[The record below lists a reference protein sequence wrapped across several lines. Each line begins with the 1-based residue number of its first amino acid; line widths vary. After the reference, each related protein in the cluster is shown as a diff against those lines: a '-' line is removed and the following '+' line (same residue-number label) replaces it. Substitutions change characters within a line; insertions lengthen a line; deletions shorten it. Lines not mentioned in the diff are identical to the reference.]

1 MVKKYFALV
10 TFLLLALLLAG
21 PVKGELV
28 QLGIPAGQEL
38 IKGNELTKVGRD
50 LVALQES
57 YETHVQLRSLEPFKP
72 SNPYLRVVDQHVV
85 VDAVAS
91 GEAEDLLAELEA
103 LGLQKGAT
111 FGRMVSGRLPI
122 EAIEELQGVDSL
134 KFVRPAYMATNVGLV
149 TSQGDVAMRADIAR
163 TSVDVDGFGVTVGT
177 LSDSFNCLGGA
188 ATDVA
193 NGDLPA
199 GIAVLKDE
207 TGCGSGSDEGRAMM
221 QLIHDVAPGAS
232 QAFHTAFDGMA
243 DFAQGIIELANAG
256 ADVITDDVFYFA
268 EPMFQDGIIAQ
279 AVDQVVAMGIPYFS
293 SAGNNG
299 RNAYE
304 SDFRNSGVSGSR
316 GARHDF
322 DPGSEV
328 DDLQTVTF
336 APGTTTFILQW
347 SAPYASACTGCPGAD
362 SDLVIAVYNMDGS
375 LIFASNVGN
384 IGGDPIDIYTI
395 RNSGSGPV
403 QVQLGLEL
411 VAGTAP
417 QRVKYWYQGP
427 LTINQ
432 HDTASGTVFG
442 HASAAGARAV
452 GAAFYDE
459 TPAFGQ
465 NPPLLESFS
474 SAGPQRIYF
483 DTSGTPLSPFE
494 TRQKPEIVA
503 PDGTNTTFFGSDIS
517 EDADSF
523 PNFFCTSAA
532 APHAA
537 AVAALMLEADP
548 LLTPN
553 EMYQIMQDTAIDM
566 LTPGFDHDSGL
577 GLIDAAAA
585 ILRGPDILP
594 VEGTI
599 GTEVEITNVSLGEK
613 TPKVLIGESK
623 CKVTTSTTSSVRCL
637 IKKVKSTNPP
647 GTYDVKITPKG
658 KAFKGQPPIVLPNAF
673 SIMAPDIQAV
683 TTSGNS
689 ATLTGLFFGTKKVK
703 AYLVVDGSGKRKK
716 VKVTSLQMN
725 PVTGFSQLEVTVS
738 NKVMKKLESGSYDV
752 IVANKVGSDTF
763 TNGFT
768 ID

>member
-1 MVKKYFALV
+1 MVRGYFAIV
-10 TFLLLALLLAG
+10 TLLLIALFLAD
-21 PVKGELV
+21 PAKGELLE
-28 QLGIPAGQEL
+28 LGIPARQEL
-38 IKGNELTKVGRD
+38 VKDKQLTKVSRA
-50 LVALQES
+50 LVALQEA

-72 SNPYLRVVDQHVV
+72 GIPYLRVADQHVV

-91 GEAEDLLAELEA
+91 GEVKDLFADLQA
-103 LGLQKGAT
+103 LGMQEGAT
-111 FGRMVSGRLPI
+111 FGPMVSGHLPI
-122 EAIEELQGVDSL
+122 EAIGELKDLDSL

-163 TSVDVDGFGVTVGT
+163 TSVGVDGSGVTVGT
-177 LSDSFNCLGGA
+177 LSDSFDCLDGA
-188 ATDVA
+188 ATDVTS
-193 NGDLPA
+193 GDLPA
-199 GIAVLKDE
+199 GINVLQDE
-207 TGCGSGSDEGRAMM
+207 TGCGSGSDEGRGMM

-232 QAFHTAFDGMA
+232 QAFHSAFNGQA

-256 ADVITDDVFYFA
+256 ADVINDDVFYFA

-279 AVDQVVAMGIPYFS
+279 AVDEVVAMGIPYFS

-304 SDFRNSGVSGSR
+304 SDFRNSGVNGSR

-322 DPGSEV
+322 DPGSGV

-336 APGTTTFILQW
+336 GPGTTTFILQW
-347 SAPYASACTGCPGAD
+347 SAPYASACTGCPGAT
-362 SDLVIAVYNMDGS
+362 SDLAIAVYDMDGNFI
-375 LIFASNVGN
+375 LPSNVGN
-384 IGGDPIDIYTI
+384 IGGDPIDIYFIT
-395 RNSGSGPV
+395 NSGSGPV
-403 QVQLGLEL
+403 QVQLGLEF
-411 VAGTAP
+411 VGGTAP

-427 LTINQ
+427 LTIDQ

-503 PDGTNTTFFGSDIS
+503 PDGTNTTFFGFDIS
-517 EDADSF
+517 EDADGF
-523 PNFFCTSAA
+523 PNFFGTSAA

-553 EMYQIMQDTAIDM
+553 EMYQTLQDTAIDM
-566 LTPGFDHDSGL
+566 LTPGFDDDSGF

-585 ILRGPDILP
+585 ILGGPDVLP
-594 VEGTI
+594 IEGTI
-599 GTEVEITNVSLGEK
+599 GTEVEITNVILGEK
-613 TPKVLIGESK
+613 KPKVLISETK
-623 CKVTTSTTSSVRCL
+623 CKVLSWTTTSVSCV
-637 IKKVKSTNPP
+637 IKKVKKTMGP
-647 GTYDVKITPKG
+647 GTYDVTIKPKG
-658 KAFKGQPPIVLPNAF
+658 KGNLPILLADAFTIR
-673 SIMAPDIQAV
+673 APDIQAV
-683 TTSGNS
+683 ATSGSS
-689 ATLTGLFFGTKKVK
+689 ATITGSFFGNKKVK
-703 AYLVVDGSGKRKK
+703 AFLEVDQDGKRKK
-716 VKVTSLQMN
+716 MKINSLKMEPSKGSGQLKTTVKKRVL
-725 PVTGFSQLEVTVS
+725 
-738 NKVMKKLESGSYDV
+738 KKLQPGSYDV
-752 IVANKVGSDTF
+752 IVTNQFGEDTF
-763 TNGFT
+763 PNGFT
-768 ID
+768 VE